1 MAAKRYGPRL
11 AASFAVFAVLGT
23 AAGCSHSPTAQTTTT
38 TKIRPGTPSD
48 PVAPSI
54 YSVGRDRFVESVE
67 VGGKVLE
74 ITPPPKLA
82 APLVT
87 SEQAQ
92 MMFDAYD
99 AFSGI
104 YKFDLLGLGDA
115 TLEQTAVRTTSFT
128 MPAPPGAR
136 ADEQHSTST
145 TTRVG
150 TTTSTTIAHPT
161 TTTTRPP
168 PSTTTTT
175 APPPSTTTTTPPPPP
190 TTSAVPVTTPTEA
203 SSTTT
208 PTTAPTTTTT
218 APPPQLYDKTLA
230 WVGIA
235 VAQNPGCAKGSPATV
250 AVVIDAD
257 TGRNVVAVETGSC
270 GATSPVVTTDPV
282 ELESVPWSPVGAAS
296 TAIVVNV
303 PACGSY
309 VGWTELTIGNNVE
322 TQVEAAVP
330 YEPQCPGLGL
340 GATQKVVDLVVPLD
354 GGQSVPHA
362 PTGPVDNLEVL

>member
-11 AASFAVFAVLGT
+11 AASFAALAVLGT
-23 AAGCSHSPTAQTTTT
+23 VASCSHSPSAQTTTT
-38 TKIRPGTPSD
+38 TKFRAGTPSD

-54 YSVGRDRFVESVE
+54 YSVGLDRFVESVE

-74 ITPPPKLA
+74 ITPPSKLA
-82 APLVT
+82 SPLVT
-87 SEQAQ
+87 ASQAQ
-92 MMFDAYD
+92 VMFDAYD
-99 AFSGI
+99 AFTGI

-115 TLEQTAVRTTSFT
+115 TLEQTGVRTTSFT
-128 MPAPPGAR
+128 MPSSPGAR
-136 ADEQHSTST
+136 AGEELSTST
-145 TTRVG
+145 TT
-150 TTTSTTIAHPT
+150 TTTVLLT
-161 TTTTRPP
+161 TTTTSPP
-168 PSTTTTT
+168 PRTTTTT
-175 APPPSTTTTTPPPPP
+175 APPPSTTTTIPPPPP
-190 TTSAVPVTTPTEA
+190 TTAAVPVTTTPA
-203 SSTTT
+203 SPSTTT

-250 AVVIDAD
+250 AVVINAD
-257 TGRNVVAVETGSC
+257 TGRNVVAVETAAC

-282 ELESVPWSPVGAAS
+282 ELDSVPWSPVGAAS

-303 PACGSY
+303 PPCGSY
-309 VGWTELTIGNNVE
+309 VGWTELTIGSNVE

-330 YEPQCPGLGL
+330 YDPQCPGLGL
-340 GATQKVVDLVVPLD
+340 GATQKVINLVVPLG